1 MILDQIVED
10 KKRRLPAHKARYSF
24 ETVRREAE
32 EKAAIE
38 EKAAADAQAAG
49 GAGASARC
57 PDTEAGAGGGA
68 LSSGARESFFAALK
82 KPGLSIIG
90 EFKQASP
97 SLGNIKKTMELP
109 ERIAAYNTAVDAISC
124 LTEEDHFHGN
134 IDYFREIRSIST
146 LPMIRKDF
154 MIDEYQFY
162 EAKMI
167 GADAILLITAILDQ
181 AQMKAFYQ
189 LTRELN
195 MCALV
200 ETHDAHEVERALD
213 TGARIIGVNNR
224 DLRDFTIRLETTRN
238 LRPLVPEECCFVA
251 ESGITNDEELRFVK
265 DCGIDAVLVGR
276 AFMETDDPGSMA
288 RHWKAV

>member
-32 EKAAIE
+32 QM
-38 EKAAADAQAAG
+38 AAADAKAAG
-49 GAGASARC
+49 GA
-57 PDTEAGAGGGA
+57 A
-68 LSSGARESFFAALK
+68 LSSGARETFFDALK

-109 ERIAAYNTAVDAISC
+109 ERIAAYNRAVEAISC

-134 IDYFREIRSIST
+134 IDYFREIRGIST

-189 LTRELN
+189 LTRELG

-224 DLRDFTIRLETTRN
+224 DLRDFTIRLTTTQN
-238 LRPLVPEECCFVA
+238 LRPLVPESCCFVA
-251 ESGITNDEELRFVK
+251 ESGITNDEELKFVK
-265 DCGIDAVLVGR
+265 ACGVDAVLVGR
-276 AFMETDDPGSMA
+276 AFMETDDPGAMA
-288 RHWKAV
+288 LHWKAV